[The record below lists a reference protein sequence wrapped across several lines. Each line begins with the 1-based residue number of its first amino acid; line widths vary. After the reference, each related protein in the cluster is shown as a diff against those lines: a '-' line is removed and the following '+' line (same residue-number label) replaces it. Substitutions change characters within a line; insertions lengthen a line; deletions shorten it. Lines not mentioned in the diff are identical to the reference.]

1 MGIILAVLSAITFA
15 FVMFIGKQTVNR
27 KADPIL
33 ISTFYQLAAALFYI
47 PIIFSEQTKIPT
59 GVEPWLLFTLNM
71 VLYTIFTLANFQM
84 NKHMDI
90 SLTSILGQSKTL
102 LMFVGALIL
111 FQEPVTTNKVVG
123 VLLIITG
130 NVVLFLNKKL
140 DTRGINRKG
149 MFYLGLTIIALTIT
163 AFVDARLVQEF
174 SINFYGMI
182 SYLIPGLLTIPF
194 LLKNLKTTE
203 IKSGIKKYLY
213 PILLMGVISPIGY
226 SALLEAYKLAPK
238 SVVYPIGN
246 ISTLVLVL
254 LGVIFLKEREKLQR
268 KIIAAVIV
276 VAGAILLSI

>member
-1 MGIILAVLSAITFA
+1 MGIILAVLSAIAFA

-33 ISTFYQLAAALFYI
+33 ISTFYQLAAAIFYI
-47 PIIFSEQTKIPT
+47 PIIFSEQTKIPI

-111 FQEPVTTNKVVG
+111 FQEPVTTNKVLG
-123 VLLIITG
+123 VLLIIIG
-130 NVVLFLNKKL
+130 NVVLFLNKKF

-149 MFYLGLTIIALTIT
+149 MFYLTLTVIALTIT

-194 LLKNLKTTE
+194 LLRNLKGNE
-203 IKSGIKKYLY
+203 IKVGLKKFLN
-213 PILLMGVISPIGY
+213 PILLMGVVAPLGY